1 MDFILNV
8 PVQDFY
14 AHVNKEAFTKIVSN
28 LLNNAVKYAET
39 YVHVYLE
46 INGTGEN
53 KMFYIRSVNDGV
65 IIPNEMKEEIFKPFV
80 RFNEKEDGKV
90 TTGTGIGLALSRSLA
105 ELHRGNLTML
115 ESEEA
120 NVFCLSLPVEQDS
133 VIKLASEHKSVE
145 ESKTVE
151 RRIEQGESKANRPVI
166 LVADDN
172 QDMLSFVVRQLE
184 DNYIVLT
191 AKDGLEALKLIE
203 EKQPDLVVLDII
215 MPHLD
220 GLGVLER
227 LNSMNLTKFP
237 RIVVLSAVGQ
247 DKITQR
253 AITLGADY
261 YVVKP
266 FDMDIFTKRI
276 RDMFNDSLLGNDEP
290 VKKQVAMTTT
300 EMITAP
306 SRGPVD
312 LETEITNIIHEI
324 GVPAHIKGYM
334 YLREAITMVVN
345 DMELLSAVTKE
356 LYPSIAKKYN
366 TTASRVERAI
376 RHAIEVA
383 WGRGQVEAI
392 NKLFGYT
399 VHNEKGKP
407 TNSEFI
413 AIIADKL
420 RLKNKVS

>member
-1 MDFILNV
+1 MEDS
-8 PVQDFY
+8 
-14 AHVNKEAFTKIVSN
+14 KI
-28 LLNNAVKYAET
+28 
-39 YVHVYLE
+39 
-46 INGTGEN
+46 
-53 KMFYIRSVNDGV
+53 SVL
-65 IIPNEMKEEIFKPFV
+65 I
-80 RFNEKEDGKV
+80 
-90 TTGTGIGLALSRSLA
+90 
-105 ELHRGNLTML
+105 
-115 ESEEA
+115 
-120 NVFCLSLPVEQDS
+120 
-133 VIKLASEHKSVE
+133 
-145 ESKTVE
+145 
-151 RRIEQGESKANRPVI
+151 
-166 LVADDN
+166 ADDN
-172 QDMLSFVVRQLE
+172 KEFCSILNDYLLNQKDIVVTG
-184 DNYIVLT
+184 I
-191 AKDGLEALKLIE
+191 AKDGREALELIQQ
-203 EKQPDLVVLDII
+203 KQPDLVVLDII

-220 GLGVLER
+220 GLGVLEK
-227 LNSMNLTKFP
+227 LNGMDLDKMP
-237 RIVVLSAVGQ
+237 RVIVLSAVGQ
-247 DKITQR
+247 DKITQQ

-276 RDMFNDSLLGNDEP
+276 RDMFNTQDVETKRRS
-290 VKKQVAMTTT
+290 VSTQVVEREAAAT
-300 EMITAP
+300 
-306 SRGPVD
+306 SRGPID
-312 LETEITNIIHEI
+312 LETEITSIIHEI

-383 WGRGQVEAI
+383 WGRGQVDAI

>member
-1 MDFILNV
+1 MEDS
-8 PVQDFY
+8 
-14 AHVNKEAFTKIVSN
+14 KI
-28 LLNNAVKYAET
+28 
-39 YVHVYLE
+39 
-46 INGTGEN
+46 
-53 KMFYIRSVNDGV
+53 SVL
-65 IIPNEMKEEIFKPFV
+65 I
-80 RFNEKEDGKV
+80 
-90 TTGTGIGLALSRSLA
+90 
-105 ELHRGNLTML
+105 
-115 ESEEA
+115 
-120 NVFCLSLPVEQDS
+120 
-133 VIKLASEHKSVE
+133 
-145 ESKTVE
+145 
-151 RRIEQGESKANRPVI
+151 
-166 LVADDN
+166 ADDN
-172 QDMLSFVVRQLE
+172 KEFCSILNDYLLNQRDIVVTG
-184 DNYIVLT
+184 I
-191 AKDGLEALKLIE
+191 AKDGIEALDLIQ
-203 EKQPDLVVLDII
+203 EKEPDLVILDII

-220 GLGVLER
+220 GLGVLEK
-227 LNSMNLTKFP
+227 LNNMNLNKMP
-237 RIVVLSAVGQ
+237 RVIILSAVGQ
-247 DKITQR
+247 DKITQK
-253 AITLGADY
+253 AIKLGADY

-266 FDMDIFTKRI
+266 FDMDVFIKRI
-276 RDMFNDSLLGNDEP
+276 RDMFNSTESSEP
-290 VKKQVAMTTT
+290 SANRLAQQNTILSRET
-300 EMITAP
+300 IPQQQAP
-306 SRGPVD
+306 EKNEPQD

-399 VHNEKGKP
+399 INTEKGKP

>member
-1 MDFILNV
+1 
-8 PVQDFY
+8 
-14 AHVNKEAFTKIVSN
+14 
-28 LLNNAVKYAET
+28 
-39 YVHVYLE
+39 
-46 INGTGEN
+46 
-53 KMFYIRSVNDGV
+53 
-65 IIPNEMKEEIFKPFV
+65 MKESKI
-80 RFNEKEDGKV
+80 
-90 TTGTGIGLALSRSLA
+90 
-105 ELHRGNLTML
+105 
-115 ESEEA
+115 
-120 NVFCLSLPVEQDS
+120 S
-133 VIKLASEHKSVE
+133 VLI
-145 ESKTVE
+145 
-151 RRIEQGESKANRPVI
+151 
-166 LVADDN
+166 ADDN
-172 QDMLSFVVRQLE
+172 KEFCNILNDYLLSQRDIVVTG
-184 DNYIVLT
+184 I

-227 LNSMNLTKFP
+227 INSLGLEKTP
-237 RIVVLSAVGQ
+237 RVIVLSAVGQ

-266 FDMDIFTKRI
+266 FDMDVFTERI
-276 RDMFNDSLLGNDEP
+276 RQMFNSTISEEPTNSKPTISVVEGSKSEDSSSDDNKEP
-290 VKKQVAMTTT
+290 M
-300 EMITAP
+300 
-306 SRGPVD
+306 D
-312 LETEITNIIHEI
+312 LEVEITSIIHEI

-383 WGRGQVEAI
+383 WGRGQIEAI

-399 VHNEKGKP
+399 VHNDKGKP

>member
-1 MDFILNV
+1 MEDS
-8 PVQDFY
+8 
-14 AHVNKEAFTKIVSN
+14 KI
-28 LLNNAVKYAET
+28 
-39 YVHVYLE
+39 
-46 INGTGEN
+46 
-53 KMFYIRSVNDGV
+53 SVL
-65 IIPNEMKEEIFKPFV
+65 I
-80 RFNEKEDGKV
+80 
-90 TTGTGIGLALSRSLA
+90 
-105 ELHRGNLTML
+105 
-115 ESEEA
+115 
-120 NVFCLSLPVEQDS
+120 
-133 VIKLASEHKSVE
+133 
-145 ESKTVE
+145 
-151 RRIEQGESKANRPVI
+151 
-166 LVADDN
+166 ADDN
-172 QDMLSFVVRQLE
+172 KEFCSILNDYLLNQKDIVVTG
-184 DNYIVLT
+184 I
-191 AKDGLEALKLIE
+191 AKDGREALELIQQ
-203 EKQPDLVVLDII
+203 KQPDLVVLDII

-220 GLGVLER
+220 GLGVLEK
-227 LNSMNLTKFP
+227 LNGMDLDKMP
-237 RIVVLSAVGQ
+237 RVIVLSAVGQ
-247 DKITQR
+247 DKITQQ

-276 RDMFNDSLLGNDEP
+276 REMFSTQDVETKRRS
-290 VKKQVAMTTT
+290 VSTQVVQREAAAT
-300 EMITAP
+300 
-306 SRGPVD
+306 SRGPID
-312 LETEITNIIHEI
+312 LETEITSIIHEI

-383 WGRGQVEAI
+383 CRGQVDAI

>member
-1 MDFILNV
+1 MQNS
-8 PVQDFY
+8 
-14 AHVNKEAFTKIVSN
+14 KI
-28 LLNNAVKYAET
+28 
-39 YVHVYLE
+39 
-46 INGTGEN
+46 
-53 KMFYIRSVNDGV
+53 SVL
-65 IIPNEMKEEIFKPFV
+65 I
-80 RFNEKEDGKV
+80 
-90 TTGTGIGLALSRSLA
+90 
-105 ELHRGNLTML
+105 
-115 ESEEA
+115 
-120 NVFCLSLPVEQDS
+120 
-133 VIKLASEHKSVE
+133 
-145 ESKTVE
+145 
-151 RRIEQGESKANRPVI
+151 
-166 LVADDN
+166 ADDN
-172 QDMLSFVVRQLE
+172 KEFCNILNDYLLNQRDI
-184 DNYIVLT
+184 IVT
-191 AKDGLEALKLIE
+191 GIAKDGIEALKLIQ
-203 EKQPDLVVLDII
+203 EKKPDLVVLDII

-227 LNSMNLTKFP
+227 LGAMDLDPMP
-237 RIVVLSAVGQ
+237 RIIVLSAVGQ

-266 FDMDIFTKRI
+266 FDMDVFTKRI
-276 RDMFNDSLLGNDEP
+276 RQMFNNTISSED
-290 VKKQVAMTTT
+290 VKKKMPIAESQEVRLETKK
-300 EMITAP
+300 EPI
-306 SRGPVD
+306 D

-383 WGRGQVEAI
+383 WGRGQVDTI

-399 VHNEKGKP
+399 IHNDKGKP

-413 AIIADKL
+413 AMVADKL